1 MLFERSK
8 KRLCS
13 IFSIDPLPRLAI
25 EKKYLSVNRYLGG
38 GVVMCVPGKFVRHCT
53 NIRRKIL
60 SSNLPVEDTSGVY
73 KYMYTYIFLKKIRS
87 YSYKL
92 PGSP

>member
-1 MLFERSK
+1 M
-8 KRLCS
+8 CS

-73 KYMYTYIFLKKIRS
+73 KYIHVCVFFKKIR
-87 YSYKL
+87 SYKL